1 MRGARDNSSSAFSG
15 HGWVGARHTLDR
27 REWAGPTRTDPRL
40 EVSSHYCTTLTGN
53 CCRRVPRRA
62 APAPCRMYNFTPREL
77 FTSRGIIWPFIT
89 ARRINFDGEMV
100 IILPHSSSSH
110 AHNKSPPFS
119 AVFSLSLSLSL
130 MLICSHL
137 PISAV
142 RSWSR
147 SHGRVLAADEER
159 EGSREGHACFLHIPS
174 GRCGSK
180 VKTRHRLSPFPALSG
195 LCMGSARARP
205 FLHPRHPS
213 PRAPFLR
220 EWSRS
225 WRDLVPF

>member
-1 MRGARDNSSSAFSG
+1 MGRD
-15 HGWVGARHTLDR
+15 
-27 REWAGPTRTDPRL
+27 PTRTDPRL

-119 AVFSLSLSLSL
+119 AVFSLSLSL

-180 VKTRHRLSPFPALSG
+180 VKTRHLVPISRVKWALHGVRPRPPIPASPPSL
-195 LCMGSARARP
+195 SARSLPSRMESFLAR
-205 FLHPRHPS
+205 S
-213 PRAPFLR
+213 RAILTWRCQNLR
-220 EWSRS
+220 VNATGWKAEK
-225 WRDLVPF
+225 

>member
-110 AHNKSPPFS
+110 AHNKSSPFS
-119 AVFSLSLSLSL
+119 AVFSLSLSLSCL
-130 MLICSHL
+130 FA
-137 PISAV
+137 PIY
-142 RSWSR
+142 
-147 SHGRVLAADEER
+147 
-159 EGSREGHACFLHIPS
+159 
-174 GRCGSK
+174 
-180 VKTRHRLSPFPALSG
+180 PFPQFVPGRGRMVVSWQRMRRGRDRGKDMLAS
-195 LCMGSARARP
+195 CIFHRAG
-205 FLHPRHPS
+205 
-213 PRAPFLR
+213 AAAK
-220 EWSRS
+220 
-225 WRDLVPF
+225 